1 MSTLSQFIGSGWN
14 LVASG
19 STSVDSGST
28 VDVTI
33 STTKYSTDQAYV
45 YSTFRSG
52 VGSYWPD
59 FPNNTPTYLGTGVSG
74 VAYLTSNTNVRVH
87 GGSSYRATTNPG
99 GSAVVVDWYVFEQGV

>member
-19 STSVDSGST
+19 STSVNSGST

-59 FPNNTPTYLGTGVSG
+59 YPNNQPTTYTGVSG
-74 VAYLTSNTNVRVH
+74 TAYLTSNTNVRVH
-87 GGSSYRATTNPG
+87 GGSSYRSTTNPG

>member
-19 STSVDSGST
+19 ATSVASSGT

-33 STTKYSTDQAYV
+33 STTKYSTDQAYI

-52 VGSYWPD
+52 VGSSWPD
-59 FPNNTPTYLGTGVSG
+59 APFNQPSSYPGVSG
-74 VAYLTSNTNVRVH
+74 VAYLTSDTNVRVH
-87 GGSSYRATTNPG
+87 GGSSYYSTTNAG
-99 GSAVVVDWYVFEQGV
+99 GSAAVVYWYVFEQGV